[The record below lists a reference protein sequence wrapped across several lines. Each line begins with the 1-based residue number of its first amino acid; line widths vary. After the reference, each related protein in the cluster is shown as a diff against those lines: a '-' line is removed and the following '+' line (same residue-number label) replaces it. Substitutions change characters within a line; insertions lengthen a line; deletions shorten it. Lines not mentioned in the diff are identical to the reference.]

1 MVTMITMPFKIA
13 TKNDNNDDQD
23 GNNDIKSITTKMST
37 ITILTFMTK
46 LATKRMITIM
56 TKMAKTK
63 MMTGKRR
70 QKINDNNSCK

>member
-37 ITILTFMTK
+37 ITILIFMNK

-56 TKMAKTK
+56 TKMAKTT
-63 MMTGKRR
+63 MVTTIAKR
-70 QKINDNNSCK
+70 